1 MKTSVLYYSA
11 FFLVVLSSVLFGL
24 DWQSTPMS
32 PMPPIKVVALSPP
45 PVKAVSTNPAPE
57 NPVTPPSIAPIA
69 VAPPAPVAQ
78 TPPKPQKPLCDVAA
92 CAAAYRTFRE
102 SDCSFVPSFGERRLC
117 TKGVAPA
124 AAAAAPDVTT
134 IMNPEPG
141 VSPPSNSPSQ
151 ASSPAIC
158 NVSACAAAFR
168 SFTAS
173 DCTYQPT
180 DGPRRLCAK

>member
-1 MKTSVLYYSA
+1 MKTSVLYYCA

-32 PMPPIKVVALSPP
+32 PMLPIKVVALAPP
-45 PVKAVSTNPAPE
+45 PVKAVSLNPAPE
-57 NPVTPPSIAPIA
+57 NPVTSLL

-78 TPPKPQKPLCDVAA
+78 TPPKLQKPLCDVAA

-102 SDCSFVPSFGERRLC
+102 SDCSFIPSFGERRLC
-117 TKGVAPA
+117 TKGVVPA

-141 VSPPSNSPSQ
+141 VSLPSNPPSQ